1 MALLRRRPTEPDALR
16 SPEDLL
22 ASPMRRA
29 IVDILANL
37 RPDPEGR
44 PAGLTAAEIA
54 ERLELHVTTARFH
67 LDQLVEGQYLST
79 ESEAGRVG
87 RPRKVYRFQPGS
99 LDAASA
105 EDAMKVLAGLLT
117 EFWNS
122 GSERISAEE
131 AGERWVAAHVEA
143 TGERP
148 ARTPGA
154 WLAKVGATVDLLAE
168 WGYTPE
174 IATTDRGRTAEITLV
189 DCPFLALARE
199 NPEVVCGVHRG
210 LLRGA
215 MAAAGEPDAEVSLRP
230 FVAPRRCLATLT
242 VAHEFDSGPKP
253 VPSSTPSSEEIA

>member
-1 MALLRRRPTEPDALR
+1 MAPLRRRVEDSESGRA
-16 SPEDLL
+16 PEDLL

-37 RPDPEGR
+37 PPDQSGS

-79 ESEAGRVG
+79 RSEAGRVG

-99 LDAASA
+99 LDASSA
-105 EDAMKVLAGLLT
+105 EDAMKALAGLLT

-122 GSERISAEE
+122 GTERISAEE
-131 AGERWVAAHVEA
+131 AGERWVASHVEPS
-143 TGERP
+143 GQQP

-174 IATTDRGRTAEITLV
+174 IATSDRGRTAEITLV
-189 DCPFLALARE
+189 DCPFLALARD
-199 NPEVVCGVHRG
+199 NPEVVCGIHRG

-215 MAAAGEPDAEVSLRP
+215 MTAAGEPDAAVSLRP

-242 VAHEFDSGPKP
+242 VAHEFDSGPSGP
-253 VPSSTPSSEEIA
+253 PSSTPASEEIA